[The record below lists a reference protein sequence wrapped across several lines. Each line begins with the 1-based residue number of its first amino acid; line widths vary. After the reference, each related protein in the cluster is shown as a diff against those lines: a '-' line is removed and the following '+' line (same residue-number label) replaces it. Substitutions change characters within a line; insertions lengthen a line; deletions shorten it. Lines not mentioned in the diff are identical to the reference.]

1 MRMIFRF
8 KALSAEDETF
18 ERDYE
23 VPYDSTLLDFHD
35 FICDDLGFDTEE
47 MASFFTSDK
56 SWSKKQEFTSIDM
69 DIAESDSEFEELT
82 PMLMEDVTLGQI
94 IKNKNERL
102 LYVFDLLSNRGL
114 YLELITSFKEDPQQV
129 YPNVANSVGE
139 APIQINEDGV
149 GDEVSSMFD
158 DMSDEFDEDLY
169 GENFEEMEH
178 SQQEYY

>member
-1 MRMIFRF
+1 MIFRF
-8 KALSAEDETF
+8 KALSAEDDKF

-23 VPYDSTLLDFHD
+23 MPYDSTLLDFHN
-35 FICDDLGFDTEE
+35 FICEDLGFDTEE

-56 SWSKKQEFTSIDM
+56 SWAKKQEFTSIDM

-114 YLELITSFKEDPQQV
+114 YLELISSFKEVADEV
-129 YPNVANSVGE
+129 YPNVSKTMGE

-169 GENFEEMEH
+169 GENFEEVGRSEE
-178 SQQEYY
+178 EYY